1 MEVKPVQS
9 ANANSPMLVMELG
22 IVILVKPVQ
31 YWNDLSP
38 MEVTEFGIVTEVK
51 HSQSMNILIIDI
63 QLIMF

>member
-1 MEVKPVQS
+1 
-9 ANANSPMLVMELG
+9 MLVMELG

-51 HSQSMNILIIDI
+51 HSQP
-63 QLIMF
+63 